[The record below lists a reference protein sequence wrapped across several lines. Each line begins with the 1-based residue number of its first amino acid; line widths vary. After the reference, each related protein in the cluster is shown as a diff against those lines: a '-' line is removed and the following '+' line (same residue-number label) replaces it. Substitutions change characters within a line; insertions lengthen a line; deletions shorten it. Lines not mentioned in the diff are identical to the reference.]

1 MRSDGWLGCGR
12 GREEV
17 ANAQSRSAFVQVAAA
32 WLLSGRRPV
41 AELVLP
47 RFVKDLEHRDIAL
60 EADAASWIVR
70 VLLLLEPYVPAL
82 RAYRPPESG
91 EVSPRS

>member
-1 MRSDGWLGCGR
+1 DGWLGSGR
-12 GREEV
+12 TREEV
-17 ANAQSRSAFVQVAAA
+17 ANAQSRSAFVQVTAA

-47 RFVKDLEHRDIAL
+47 KVVKDLEHQDIVL

-70 VLLLLEPYVPAL
+70 VLRLLEPYVPAL
-82 RAYRPPESG
+82 RGYRPPPE
-91 EVSPRS
+91 